1 MSTWPPPESEPGF
14 ARIEDLDP
22 EPATGRRTGP
32 RREQIIG
39 IGLLVVLAVL
49 AAVQW
54 RDSQA
59 RLAHY
64 QAGSRAAAAQ
74 DWDIARREFTG
85 AGSYNDAAARAADT
99 VALRDERDR
108 TYQVLSEAARADDWP
123 IALAASRRL
132 RNIATHYRDVP
143 ELTRQAEQAVY
154 AATLSGTIALR
165 ARATPPGLYAY
176 GAGGWHYL
184 QESDARSRVRAAC
197 PNGAALFDI
206 PAGNG
211 TAERRLVVA
220 PLDGGPVRY
229 RVGLDLGR
237 SNAYLCTES
246 GVWASLYYVNSGFPG
261 LLSGLSLPHP
271 SILAYQ
277 PFGGQLLVPSTPF
290 GAGGLGVNI
299 APDGRH
305 ILTAD
310 LTGYDFVT
318 AQTRLYL
325 IDPRTRDLRLL
336 DTRPG
341 WLERDE
347 VSPDGRYVL
356 FIVDRPMSDMA
367 HFVNIFLLDMD
378 GKPTQTLAVTH
389 EELNNDPTPT
399 GGVRATGAF
408 FIPNGPR
415 AGQILLTWRDAGGH
429 RVQLL
434 DPANITRPLAGWI
447 VPDPAAELRFF
458 STNAPDGG
466 LLAGWQ
472 EPDGRGATIG
482 YLDGHNTLQLLDLPD
497 NPGAL
502 LWRGAVRGDR
512 LIYTTQQTDLVARAT
527 SYVVHSV
534 PLPLP
539 APRRTTPPVI
549 LQRATVPEGQE
560 PPAAWALGDALFAY
574 LTPAGELRAQTYT
587 SSVDILLESGV
598 TALYPTVAGNTP

>member
-1 MSTWPPPESEPGF
+1 MSARPPPESEPGF
-14 ARIEDLDP
+14 APIEDLDP
-22 EPATGRRTGP
+22 EPAAGP
-32 RREQIIG
+32 RAGGRREQIVG
-39 IGLLVVLAVL
+39 GALLVALAIF

-54 RDSQA
+54 GDAQA

-74 DWDIARREFTG
+74 DWDTAGREFSG
-85 AGSYNDAAARAADT
+85 AGGYNDAAARAADA

-108 TYQVLSEAARADDWP
+108 TYQVLTEAARAGDWP

-132 RNIATHYRDVP
+132 HDIATDYRDVP

-184 QESDARSRVRAAC
+184 QESDARSQVRAPC
-197 PNGAALFDI
+197 PNGQALFDI

-220 PLDGGPVRY
+220 PLDGGPVRV

-246 GVWASLYYVNSGFPG
+246 GVWASIYYANNGFPG
-261 LLSGLSLPHP
+261 LLSGLSPAT
-271 SILAYQ
+271 ILDYQ
-277 PFGGQLLVPSTPF
+277 PFGGSPVVPNNPF
-290 GAGGLGVNI
+290 AAGGIGVNI

-305 ILTAD
+305 ILTAG
-310 LTGYDFVT
+310 LSGYSP
-318 AQTRLYL
+318 AGAETRLYFV
-325 IDPRTRDLRLL
+325 DPRTREFRLL
-336 DTRPG
+336 ATHLG
-341 WLERDE
+341 WIDRAE
-347 VSPDGRYVL
+347 VSPAGRYVL
-356 FIVDRPMSDMA
+356 FIVDRLVSDTRRIA
-367 HFVNIFLLDMD
+367 TVLLLDTD
-378 GKPTQTLAVTH
+378 GAPAQTLVEGT
-389 EELNNDPTPT
+389 EDLDNDRDPMVS
-399 GGVRATGAF
+399 GGLRATGAF
-408 FIPNGPR
+408 FIPSGPR
-415 AGQILLTWRDAGGH
+415 AGQILLTWREAGGH

-434 DPANITRPLAGWI
+434 DPARITRPLADWT
-447 VPDPAAELRFF
+447 VPDAAAELRFF

-472 EPDGRGATIG
+472 QPDGHGTVIA
-482 YLDGHNTLQLLDLPD
+482 YLDGHNSIQLISLPD

-502 LWRGAVRGDR
+502 LWRAAVRGDR
-512 LIYTTQQTDLVARAT
+512 LIYATQQTNLAARAT

-539 APRRTTPPVI
+539 APRRTAPPLI
-549 LQRATVPEGQE
+549 LQRAGVPEGQE
-560 PPAAWALGDALFAY
+560 PPTAWALGDTLFAY

-598 TALYPTVAGNTP
+598 TALYPTVARDTP